1 MKKENII
8 LGKKQYQVEVPENDQ
23 EMKKGLQNRKSLDQD
38 KGMLFIFP
46 DSDKISMWMRDT
58 LIPLDIIFINSD
70 QEVIDVKKGTPQ
82 DDTLLSVEDTMYVV
96 ELNQGS
102 GVKVGD
108 ELEFVDDDASEYVMD
123 VIGPDGQSQ
132 YQLKGGERIVSRRQT
147 KIIIRKAKKALDSQA
162 DKDFKSLGRYIFK
175 VFNQQD
181 GREAEY
187 VTLPD

>member
-1 MKKENII
+1 MIDII
-8 LGKKQYQVEVPENDQ
+8 LGNKQFSVQ
-23 EMKKGLQNRKSLDQD
+23 EAKSEEEKQRGLQKVKELPKNSGMIFYWDQ
-38 KGMLFIFP
+38 P
-46 DSDKISMWMRDT
+46 QRVEMWMRDT

-70 QEVIDVKKGTPQ
+70 QEVIDVKKGTPN

>member
-1 MKKENII
+1 MIDII
-8 LGKKQYQVEVPENDQ
+8 LGNKQFKVQ
-23 EMKKGLQNRKSLDQD
+23 EAKSEEEKQKGLQNVKELPKNTGMIFYWDQ
-38 KGMLFIFP
+38 P
-46 DSDKISMWMRDT
+46 QRVEMWMRDT

-70 QEVIDVKKGTPQ
+70 QEVIDVKKGTPK

-108 ELEFVDDDASEYVMD
+108 ELEFANDEYVMD
-123 VIGPDGQSQ
+123 VIGPDGNSQ

-147 KIIIRKAKKALDSQA
+147 KIIIRKAKKALDSQS
-162 DKDFKSLGRYIFK
+162 DNDFKSLGRYIFK

>member
-1 MKKENII
+1 MINII
-8 LGKKQYQVEVPENDQ
+8 LGNKEFKVKEAKTEQDKE
-23 EMKKGLQNRKSLDQD
+23 KGLQNVTQLPKDE
-38 KGMLFIFP
+38 GMIFYWDEP
-46 DSDKISMWMRDT
+46 QHVEMWMRDT
-58 LIPLDIIFINSD
+58 KIPLDIIYINSD
-70 QEVIDVKKGTPQ
+70 QEVIDVKQGIPE

-96 ELNQGS
+96 ELNKGS

-108 ELEFVDDDASEYVMD
+108 ELEFADDDASEYVMD
-123 VIGPDGQSQ
+123 ILGPDGSSQ

-147 KIIIRKAKKALDSQA
+147 KIIIRKAKKALDSQN

-181 GREAEY
+181 GRQAEY